1 MRNRLIYFVVLV
13 ILSINASAQER
24 TVVNISA
31 AVANTQSFVDKEVI
45 VDGKTDLHVLAKYT
59 PLSNS
64 IIRLNSEDSW
74 LFFDNIRPQ
83 SIIDSVLPNIYINGN
98 KGVYKNNVRVSIYKQ
113 GAVVI
118 PQGSEFQPI
127 ELYSGQNYLGESQKY
142 GLYTYN
148 NALGTFDNKARSFKL
163 KRGYMATLANNA
175 DGTGYSRVYIADNAD
190 IEVPIM
196 PAYLD
201 NTVSFIRVFNWEWV
215 TKKGWCQS
223 GTKSGGDAASNTNK
237 MNGTWL
243 YDWSAGN
250 YSRPNFEYVPIKQEQ
265 FWPSWTQINE
275 LKNVSHLIGY
285 NEPDHTEQSNVSVAT
300 AVKEWPNY
308 LKTGLRLGS
317 PATTD
322 FNWLYQFMDSCKAH
336 NYRVDFIVV
345 HAYWGGLTPTQ
356 WYNQLKAVHEKTGRG
371 IWIKEWN
378 NGADW
383 TTESWPTSYGD
394 GLTKQYNDLK
404 GILNVMDTAHFVER
418 YSIYNW
424 VGSMRMMIADDG
436 WITPAGEYYRDN
448 NSNIAFNRSN
458 EIIPSYKFS
467 SSTAELSVTAGTNAA
482 QLTLNCSG
490 ADQEFTKEIVVE
502 KKAENGVF
510 NEIYRTNQS
519 SQFSY
524 TDTHNVNSTGRFY
537 YRLRLLLSNG
547 TEVKTNEQSFDVI
560 SGEDIQYGTLN
571 FADVDWN
578 PIYFKNNYN
587 AIPMVITGSATN
599 NNTEVLLTPKVKT
612 GSYKMFSFQLA
623 PWNYQNVSKLSTDE
637 TIPYFI
643 INPGSYNLGGLKVEA
658 AKTIVGKDWGMIN
671 FTNVFDS
678 IPVVFVSQATSS
690 NPIPTTLRIR
700 NVSKTGFEVKL
711 QKESKISTTLSSELF
726 SYVAIEP
733 GVGVVNNNKLYVGKT
748 DENAVGNSITQFA
761 RIDYPETIEKPV
773 FIAQMQTCNDDTVC
787 ATLRYRSV
795 LNTQARIFKQRE
807 LSSWNTVSAYETAGY
822 MLINTDVIQA
832 VNSPE
837 LNQLSIYPNPVTDKL
852 FLVKNSVGSIDVQIY
867 SLYGALVKAE
877 SSTTNSIDVSNLLPG
892 YYILKA
898 EGYRNTKFIKY

>member
-1 MRNRLIYFVVLV
+1 MKNSFYYILVFVF
-13 ILSINASAQER
+13 ISICTSAQER
-24 TVVNISA
+24 TVLNISA

-64 IIRLNSEDSW
+64 IIRLNSENSW

-83 SIIDSVLPNIYINGN
+83 SVIDSVLTNIYINGV
-98 KGVYKNNVRVSIYKQ
+98 KGVYKENVRVSIYKN
-113 GAVVI
+113 GTVVI
-118 PQGSEFQPI
+118 PQGSNFQAI
-127 ELYSGQNYLGESQKY
+127 ELFSEQNFGGESQKF
-142 GLYTYN
+142 GVYTFH

-190 IEVPIM
+190 MEIPIM

-223 GTKSGGDAASNTNK
+223 GTKSGGDAASNTNR

-265 FWPSWTQINE
+265 YWPSWTQIND
-275 LKNVSHLIGY
+275 LKYVSHLLGY

-345 HAYWGGLTPTQ
+345 HAYWGGLSPSQ
-356 WYNQLKAVHEKTGRG
+356 WYNQLKAVHDKTGRG

-378 NGADW
+378 NGANW
-383 TTESWPTSYGD
+383 TTEWWPASYGD
-394 GLTKQYNDLK
+394 GLTKELNDLK

-448 NSNIAFNRSN
+448 NSRIAFNRSN
-458 EIIPSYKFS
+458 EIVPSYKFS
-467 SSTAELSVTAGTNAA
+467 SSSASLSLTAATNSA
-482 QLTLNCSG
+482 QLTLNCSE
-490 ADQEFTKEIVVE
+490 AAQEFTKEVVVE
-502 KKAENGVF
+502 KRAENGAYT
-510 NEIYRTNQS
+510 EIFRTNQT

-524 TDTHNVNSTGRFY
+524 TDTHDINATGRFF
-537 YRLRLLLSNG
+537 YRLRLLMSNG

-587 AIPMVITGSATN
+587 AIPMVITGSPTN
-599 NNTEVLLTPKVKT
+599 NNPEILLTPKVKT
-612 GSYKMFSFQLA
+612 GSYKTFSLQLA
-623 PWNYQNVSKLSTDE
+623 PWSYQNVSKLSTDE

-643 INPGSYNLGGLKVEA
+643 IKPGTYNLGGLKAES
-658 AKTIVGKDWGMIN
+658 AKTIVGKDWGKVN
-671 FTNVFDS
+671 FTLAFDS
-678 IPVVFVSQATSS
+678 VPVVFVSQATST
-690 NPIPTTLRIR
+690 NATPTALRIR
-700 NVSKTGFEVKL
+700 NVTKSGFEVHFQ
-711 QKESKISTTLSSELF
+711 QKSKVSSALSSELF

-733 GVGVVNNNKLYVGKT
+733 GNGTVNNNKIYVGKT
-748 DENAVGNSITQFA
+748 NENAVGNSITQFA
-761 RIDYPETIEKPV
+761 KIVYPETIEHPV

-795 LNTQARIFKQRE
+795 LSTQARIFKQRE
-807 LSSWNTVSAYETAGY
+807 LSSGNTASANETAGY
-822 MLINTDVIQA
+822 LLINTDVIQA

-837 LNQLSIYPNPVTDKL
+837 LNQLSIYPNPVSDKL
-852 FLVKNSVGSIDVQIY
+852 FLVRNSVGSLNIQIY
-867 SLYGALVKAE
+867 SLCGALVKTECTVSNAV
-877 SSTTNSIDVSNLLPG
+877 DVSDLLPG

-898 EGYRNTKFIKY
+898 EGFRNTKFIKY